1 MTRNYARDKMS
12 SSSIAT
18 GVRGRRRPTQ
28 RLVTAKGRSQLSRR
42 SVTSDEDINRIKR
55 MYLDFKKAPTGD
67 IASINYNLYSWE
79 DIIARTTTRITTPHP
94 GGTNS
99 LNSIQMGT
107 DIPSGTCA
115 TCHLDVRT
123 CPGHLGRIEFK
134 YPIAH
139 PSQILSGS
147 ITHVMNSICET
158 CGTLRLEPS
167 RIRRIVEE
175 LPADESKRLRAIS
188 AASMNAVCRTPG
200 CYRGGN
206 IRREYRDGVA
216 TYRRADSSAAIVPLQ
231 YILSVFDNISVEDAE
246 LLQFRAPAHPR
257 NLIMRGLI
265 VIPPCARAPAIMDD
279 GTIRNSDTT
288 DLYRAVIEANDSLRS
303 PDNIDALARA
313 VNDLMYVGTE
323 NVQGQTS
330 GSFKYKIN
338 DKANGAIRSVS
349 QGKTIMN
356 SGRAVITGDPT
367 LRFGEIGVPRVLANR
382 MRIKETVTEES
393 IDRLTMY
400 LRDRKIYTI
409 HPISGD
415 FAGYQLR
422 VTNNIRETYQL
433 TIGDIVERPLMEENR
448 DIGQRADIIMTF
460 RQPVLHKYSLMA
472 GTVRFRDSYTFSLH
486 MAETTARNA
495 DFDGDEIN
503 MHATTDVET
512 MDELYR
518 TLYAPRNIISA
529 QNSMTLLSVVY
540 DGLISIYEMM
550 RNPDRK
556 ISKLEFMNF
565 LKVIT
570 NRTDLPT
577 LAQRASDLGI
587 TELFTYRMVFSAI
600 MPAGL
605 TYRKNDVIIENGILL
620 EGRPGRNNVGNS
632 PDTII
637 QAILLQ
643 YNYMRAR
650 DFITDVYFILV
661 EYLSNHAYTVGYKDL
676 IAPRELIEY
685 KNAQVERLMQEVEQL
700 NHNNQNEIERKI
712 SEQKIIFKINAI
724 TESLN
729 KRCRDELSLIGNRFV
744 PLIDSG
750 AKGKNAELGAMVI
763 SVGQRYS
770 QGQRMKLQLNHGTRC
785 LPYFKEG
792 DNSPLARGYCPSS
805 YFEGFTLPEFLMGQ
819 TGARDDIVTMMMGTP
834 DTGSLSRQT
843 VRVMENAKTSFDG
856 SVTNPGGKI
865 VQYIYGN
872 DGLEPERMI
881 NVNNPISNVNTFSV
895 IDWILDDINSRST
908 GTRLDNEPGLPA
920 PLETYDADEYQNGPV
935 INLTSY
941 STKTSPPPIPQP
953 PVIKG
958 QFNQVQLN
966 PDWVSEYVGD
976 STIGLDMESLIADL
990 LDADATTTDI
1000 YEELRSMFVSDI
1012 DPSIF
1017 NRVRSKNITDRL
1029 ETNPSQILVYLGSES
1044 NDVMNQISETL
1055 GLRSQNVYNITVD
1068 QANPGI
1074 DSVNKFVRKSTYDL
1088 IPMDTET
1095 VDIVIMTNILDVYTD
1110 VAKSITEAHRIL
1122 KKGGI
1127 LMLPTN
1133 TTSQQL
1139 DDIQD
1144 GLVNMVFTNNMT
1156 PSEFNSRGVSRLE
1169 MDAALNGFGMIH
1181 AQSDTLFTIWYKPK

>member
-1 MTRNYARDKMS
+1 MSTRS
-12 SSSIAT
+12 VVTST
-18 GVRGRRRPTQ
+18 RGRRRPTQ
-28 RLVTAKGRSQLSRR
+28 RLVTARGRTSLNRRQLR
-42 SVTSDEDINRIKR
+42 SDEDINRIKR

-79 DIIARTTTRITTPHP
+79 DIISMTTTKITTPQP

-107 DIPSGTCA
+107 DVPSGTCA

-139 PSQILSGS
+139 PSQILSNS
-147 ITHVMNSICET
+147 ITHVMNSVCET
-158 CGTLRLEPS
+158 CGSLRLDPS
-167 RIRRIVEE
+167 RIRRIVEA
-175 LPADESKRLRAIS
+175 LPADESKRLRAIA
-188 AASMNAVCRTPG
+188 AASMNASCRTPG
-200 CYRGGN
+200 CYEGEN
-206 IRREYRDGVA
+206 VRREYRDGVA
-216 TYRRADSSAAIVPLQ
+216 TYRRVDTSSAVVPIQ
-231 YILSVFDNISVEDAE
+231 YILSVFDSISQEDAE

-356 SGRAVITGDPT
+356 SGRAVIVGDPT
-367 LRFGEIGVPRVLANR
+367 LKFGEIGVPRVLANR

-409 HPISGD
+409 HPIDGD
-415 FAGYQLR
+415 FAGYQLK
-422 VTNNIRETYQL
+422 VTSRLRETYELQ
-433 TIGDIVERPLMEENR
+433 IGDIVERPLMEENR
-448 DIGQRADIIMTF
+448 AIGQRADIIMSF

-472 GTVRFRDSYTFSLH
+472 GTVRFRDSYTFAIH
-486 MAETTARNA
+486 MAETVARNA

-503 MHATTDVET
+503 MHAVTDVET
-512 MDELYR
+512 MEELYR
-518 TLYAPRNIISA
+518 TMYAPRNIISA
-529 QNSMTLLSVVY
+529 QNSMALLSVVY
-540 DGLISIYEMM
+540 DGLLAIYLMM
-550 RNPDRK
+550 REPDTK
-556 ISKLEFMNF
+556 ISKIAFMNF
-565 LKVIT
+565 LKVIS
-570 NRTDLPT
+570 NRSDLPT

-587 TELFTYRMVFSAI
+587 TDLFTYRMVFSAI
-600 MPAGL
+600 LPAGL
-605 TYRKNDVIIENGILL
+605 AYRKDDVIIENGILL
-620 EGRPGRNNVGNS
+620 EGRPGRNHVGNS

-637 QAILLQ
+637 QAVLLQ
-643 YNYMRAR
+643 FNDMRAR

-676 IAPRELIEY
+676 IAPAELIAY
-685 KNAQVERLMQEVEQL
+685 KDEQVELLMEEVEQL

-724 TESLN
+724 TERLN
-729 KRCRDELSLIGNRFV
+729 KRCRDELSLLGNRFV

-770 QGQRMKLQLNHGTRC
+770 QGERMKLQLNHGTRC

-792 DNSPLARGYCPSS
+792 DNSPIARGYCPSS
-805 YFEGFTLPEFLMGQ
+805 YFEGFSLPEFLMGQ

-834 DTGSLSRQT
+834 DTGSLSHQT
-843 VRVMENAKTSFDG
+843 VRVMENAKTTFDG
-856 SVTNPGGKI
+856 SVINPGGKI

-872 DGLEPERMI
+872 DGLEPQRMI
-881 NVNNPISNVNTFSV
+881 NVNNPISHVNTFSA
-895 IDWILDDINSRST
+895 IDWILDDINTRYSGR
-908 GTRLDNEPGLPA
+908 RLDNEPGLPA
-920 PLETYDADEYQNGPV
+920 PLETYDEDEYRNGPIIRPV
-935 INLTSY
+935 TY
-941 STKTSPPPIPQP
+941 SDRTSPPPMPSY
-953 PVIKG
+953 PVVKG
-958 QFNQVQLN
+958 SFENTMINTEWLT
-966 PDWVSEYVGD
+966 EYLGD
-976 STIGLDMESLIADL
+976 SAIALDMEDLIADL
-990 LDADATTTDI
+990 IDAGASTNDI
-1000 YEELRSMFVSDI
+1000 YQELRGLFMEVV
-1012 DPSIF
+1012 DPSEFIRVQSDNIV
-1017 NRVRSKNITDRL
+1017 NRIEMNQS
-1029 ETNPSQILVYLGSES
+1029 EILVHLGQASDEY
-1044 NDVMNQISETL
+1044 MNEIGERL
-1055 GLRSQNVYNITVD
+1055 GLRSQNVYNI
-1068 QANPGI
+1068 G
-1074 DSVNKFVRKSTYDL
+1074 VNVTEVPASSSNRFVRKNTSDL

-1095 VDIVIMTNILDVYTD
+1095 VDTVIMTNPIDVYRD
-1110 VAKSITEAHRIL
+1110 IAKSISEAHRIL
-1122 KKGGI
+1122 KKGGLLI
-1127 LMLPTN
+1127 LPADAK
-1133 TTSQQL
+1133 SQEL
-1139 DDIQD
+1139 DDLQD
-1144 GLVNMVFTNNMT
+1144 GLVNVVFNEYMS
-1156 PSEFNSRGVSRLE
+1156 PIQFAQRGISRLE
-1169 MDAALNGFGMIH
+1169 MNELLEGFGMVRD
-1181 AQSDTLFTIWYKPK
+1181 QSDILYTIWYKPK